1 MKHIW
6 LYKNQGNRLLVFCN
20 GAGMDARPFV
30 FLKASDLDV
39 LCLYNYSDL
48 TLSQDLIDALNGYD
62 EISLIAWSMGVW
74 AAQHLFPSI
83 VQRFKH
89 KIAVNGTHCP
99 IHDRYG
105 IPVEIFKAT
114 HAGYDGATRLKF
126 YRRMCR
132 EREILDRFLAHQPQ
146 RSVDDQKQELGSLL
160 AQTDCCPAQD
170 SIFTDI
176 IVSKNDSI
184 VLTENQLQF
193 WREKNVRL
201 IDGTHFLFYDWNS
214 WNTLLNDLGQNSISG
229 RTSVGKGLQDTWKRA

>member
-1 MKHIW
+1 
-6 LYKNQGNRLLVFCN
+6 
-20 GAGMDARPFV
+20 MDAQPFV
-30 FLKASDLDV
+30 PLKASDIDV
-39 LCLYNYSDL
+39 LCCYNYSDL
-48 TLSQDLIDALNGYD
+48 TLSQDFIDALAGYD

-74 AAQHLFPSI
+74 AAQHLFSSM
-83 VQRFKH
+83 VQRFKD

-114 HAGYDGATRLKF
+114 YVGYDEVTRLKF

-132 EREILDRFLAHQPQ
+132 ERDILNRFFAHQPE
-146 RSVDDQKQELGSLL
+146 RSVDDQKQEFGVLL
-160 AQTDCCPAQD
+160 AQTDCCPAKD

-201 IDGTHFLFYDWNS
+201 IDGTHFPFYRWDS
-214 WNTLLNDLGQNSISG
+214 WDAMLKDLGKSTDQKPPAD
-229 RTSVGKGLQDTWKRA
+229 KGL